1 MEGIGAGLAGGE
13 TNQTAKACRD
23 QYETV
28 CLEGDVKFD
37 RAHTIVSDG
46 TLGRVAKRPSG
57 RSLDQRQ
64 FGEVFVGGKTDLDGS
79 SSRDDGGVGARSPFR
94 PRAVIHGDI
103 LPPKPGQS
111 QAKNCGGD
119 A

>member
-79 SSRDDGGVGARSPFR
+79 RSGDDGGVGARGPLR

-103 LPPKPGQS
+103 LPTKPGQS
-111 QAKNCGGD
+111 
-119 A
+119 